1 MVDECDS
8 MAETK
13 QLGVDPS
20 SSTTLSPSSS
30 SGKSS
35 EESSDNEAM
44 LLQQIHHIKTPK
56 PEYKSSEKE
65 NFVWDIHAGIR
76 NIGASNNQWF
86 IRVNL
91 ANTDFFGH
99 KT

>member
-13 QLGVDPS
+13 QLGVGPS
-20 SSTTLSPSSS
+20 ALSPSSS
-30 SGKSS
+30 SSKSS
-35 EESSDNEAM
+35 EDSSDNEAI

-65 NFVWDIHAGIR
+65 NFV
-76 NIGASNNQWF
+76 
-86 IRVNL
+86 
-91 ANTDFFGH
+91 
-99 KT
+99 